1 MAPSAPAPL
10 VVTLPDGSLEMH
22 FVVRVPLREDISS
35 TLAFERDVQSAT
47 AKIGLALME
56 YGLAAFDTEGEI
68 LHGGGPR
75 LTSKGRQTE
84 TYQTSF
90 GALTIAR
97 HVYQPAAGG
106 KTYVPLEDRA
116 RIIGLSTPLFAS
128 SIAAKYSESSGRA
141 VQRDL
146 REHHARE
153 VSLDLIQKLVAETA
167 KVAMDRE
174 ARWTYTA
181 LTPPEQAAVIAL
193 GYDGGLRAD
202 L

>member
-1 MAPSAPAPL
+1 MRT
-10 VVTLPDGSLEMH
+10 VTLPDGTVEMH
-22 FVVRVPLREDISS
+22 FVVRVPPRERISS
-35 TLAFERDVQSAT
+35 TMVFERDVQSAT

-56 YGLAAFDTEGEI
+56 YGLAAFDTEGEV

-75 LTSKGRQTE
+75 LTSKGLQSE

-90 GALTIAR
+90 GPLTIDR
-97 HVYQPAAGG
+97 HVYQPPAGG

-128 SIAAKYSESSGRA
+128 SIAAKYSEPGGRA

-153 VSLDLIQKLVAETA
+153 VSLTLIQTLAAETA
-167 KVAMDRE
+167 KVVMAREDR
-174 ARWTYTA
+174 
-181 LTPPEQAAVIAL
+181 
-193 GYDGGLRAD
+193 
-202 L
+202 